1 MKKRLIIVLLASAVC
16 GIANA
21 QNEWE
26 EMDKQQEE
34 KEAVEGE
41 SRREVSWGSCSYGG
55 WQSDILHCH

>member
-34 KEAVEGE
+34 KEAGKAHV
-41 SRREVSWGSCSYGG
+41 
-55 WQSDILHCH
+55 